1 MSDVG
6 EVGVGPAPL
15 SRVWSGSRVI
25 AENLDGDDLGDVL
38 ELHSGSSAWWV
49 VPREADLDVR
59 LQSLARE
66 LDLDTGAIHDLLATD
81 RRAKFETFGGTQL
94 LITNLITVDRATA
107 AVEAQPISMVVTDR
121 VLICLA
127 VPEAATRTARV
138 LAGHGQQLA
147 TGGVGEAL
155 QALVKLAV
163 QSQAEAIEWLET
175 ASDDLASALFD
186 ERPLDKNE
194 QLWAFKLRR
203 ALTQVRR
210 VAQPT
215 LDVLTDLTQTGDQDR
230 ELTRRWTLLTER
242 QERVVHASDAVRDA
256 LASVFDTS
264 LALSNQRMN
273 ADMRRLTGWGA
284 IIAVPTLVS
293 GFAGMNVGIPL
304 DGTQA
309 GLWLYLVIMVVTA
322 VVLFILFRRYD
333 WI

>member
-1 MSDVG
+1 MT
-6 EVGVGPAPL
+6 EVRVGPTPL
-15 SRVWSGSRVI
+15 SRVWSGSRII

-49 VPREADLDVR
+49 VPREHDLDVR
-59 LQSLARE
+59 LRRLARE
-66 LDLDTGAIHDLLATD
+66 LDLDAGAIHDLLATD
-81 RRAKFETFGGTQL
+81 RRAKYETFGTTQL
-94 LITNLITVDRATA
+94 LITTMITVDRETA
-107 AVEAQPISMVVTDR
+107 VVSLQPISMVLTDR
-121 VLICLA
+121 VLICLVEPGA
-127 VPEAATRTARV
+127 AATRTAQC
-138 LAGHGQQLA
+138 LAAGGDQLA
-147 TGGVGEAL
+147 QGGVAEAL
-155 QALVKLAV
+155 HALVKLAV

-175 ASDDLASALFD
+175 VGDDLAGSLFD
-186 ERPLDKNE
+186 GRPLDRTE

-210 VAQPT
+210 VTEPT
-215 LDVLTDLTQTGDQDR
+215 LDVLTELSQADDHDR
-230 ELTRRWTLLTER
+230 ALARRWTLLAER
-242 QERVVHASDAVRDA
+242 QERIVHASDAVRDA

-273 ADMRRLTGWGA
+273 ADMRRLTGWAA
-284 IIAVPTLVS
+284 IIAVPTLIS

-322 VVLFILFRRYD
+322 VVLYVLFRRHD

>member
-1 MSDVG
+1 VT
-6 EVGVGPAPL
+6 EVRERPTPL

-49 VPREADLDVR
+49 VPREPDLDVR
-59 LQSLARE
+59 LRSLARE
-66 LDLDTGAIHDLLATD
+66 LDLDTGVIHDLLATD
-81 RRAKFETFGGTQL
+81 RRAKFETFGSTQL
-94 LITNLITVDRATA
+94 LITSMITFDRDTA
-107 AVEAQPISMVVTDR
+107 VVEVQPISMVVTDR

-127 VPEAATRTARV
+127 VPAAATSTARA
-138 LAGHGQQLA
+138 LAGQGEQLA
-147 TGGVGEAL
+147 TGGVAEAL
-155 QALVKLAV
+155 QSLVKLAV

-175 ASDDLASALFD
+175 ASDDLSAALFD
-186 ERPLDKNE
+186 ERPLDKTE

-215 LDVLTDLTQTGDQDR
+215 LDVLTELTQTGDQDR
-230 ELTRRWTLLTER
+230 ELTRRWTLVTER

-304 DGTQA
+304 DGTPA

-322 VVLFILFRRYD
+322 AVLFILFRRYD